1 MKRTAR
7 TLITLGLVAVVA
19 STTAACATRA
29 DADEIILYYAAG
41 AGENKEFKECIKPG
55 EAGSYPVDDEI
66 YALPTSQRTWN
77 IRPSG
82 GDSAT
87 PITSGS
93 KPSGDGQPGPS
104 VSIFATADFFLN
116 VDCTGKK
123 TSPIVQFWERTGRR
137 YGISSEGEDG
147 FNNKKWITM
156 LLNTLVPA
164 EEKALREQTMRYLAD
179 DMDANIGSVWSRIEA
194 QLGTTF
200 MTELKGKLGGEYFCG
215 AGYAG
220 GRKTT
225 WEEPKLN
232 ADGTVVTNADG
243 TMVKRQAE
251 GTCPPIHISISDINF
266 TDPGIAEARNKVYKA
281 KSDAEAAL
289 IAARAEVD
297 KAGLLSKA
305 ANDPAYLR
313 LKEIEAQL
321 EAAKAC
327 AANPNCTMIIG
338 ADGVMVGAK

>member
-1 MKRTAR
+1 MNRTAR
-7 TLITLGLVAVVA
+7 TLITLGLVAIVG
-19 STTAACATRA
+19 STTAACSTRA

-41 AGENKEFKECIKPG
+41 AGDNKEFKECIKPG
-55 EAGSYPVDDEI
+55 QAGSYPIDDEI
-66 YALPTSQRTWN
+66 YSLPTSQRTWN
-77 IRPSG
+77 VRPDG
-82 GDSAT
+82 GDSKI

-104 VSIFATADFFLN
+104 VSIFATADFYLN
-116 VDCTGKK
+116 VDCSNKK
-123 TSPIVQFWERTGRR
+123 ASPIVQFWERTGRR
-137 YGISSEGEDG
+137 YGIATDGENG
-147 FNNKKWITM
+147 FDNKKWITM

-179 DMDANIGSVWSRIEA
+179 DMDANIGAVWSKIEA

-200 MTELKGKLGGEYFCG
+200 MTELKAKLGGEFFCG
-215 AGYAG
+215 TGYAG

-225 WEEPKLN
+225 WEEPILN
-232 ADGTVVTNADG
+232 ADGTVVVNTDG
-243 TMVKRQAE
+243 TTKTRKVE

-281 KSDAEAAL
+281 KSEAEAAM
-289 IAARAEVD
+289 IAARAEVA
-297 KAGLLSKA
+297 KAGLLSTA

-313 LKEIEAQL
+313 LKEIEARL

-327 AANPNCTMIIG
+327 AANPNCTMIVG